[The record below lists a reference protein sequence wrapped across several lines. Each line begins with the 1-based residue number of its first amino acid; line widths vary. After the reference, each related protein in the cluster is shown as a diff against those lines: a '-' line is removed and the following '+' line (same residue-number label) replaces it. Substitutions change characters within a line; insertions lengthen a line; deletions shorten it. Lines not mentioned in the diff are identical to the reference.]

1 MFCPAESKGLNNV
14 AFAALLQL
22 QDTAA
27 CVDLLLATDR
37 VPEAALFA
45 RTYAPSQASRVVKA
59 WKADLA
65 EKKRH
70 KIAAGIADPEDADE
84 GGEEL
89 FENWAEALQA
99 EREGKK
105 ADHPAREEKDLL
117 GDEDPAELV
126 EKLRIGEDLPPR
138 NHAPVIV
145 RRSLTG
151 LHSASLPSC
160 RRWRRWG
167 RQD

>member
-1 MFCPAESKGLNNV
+1 MPCPAESKGLNNV

-89 FENWAEALQA
+89 FENWQEALQA

-126 EKLRIGEDLPPR
+126 EKLRIGENLVLLSCSR
-138 NHAPVIV
+138 HCTT
-145 RRSLTG
+145 LTDR
-151 LHSASLPSC
+151 LHPASLPLY
-160 RRWRRWG
+160 RRRRQWG
-167 RQD
+167 RQG

>member
-1 MFCPAESKGLNNV
+1 M
-14 AFAALLQL
+14 
-22 QDTAA
+22 
-27 CVDLLLATDR
+27 
-37 VPEAALFA
+37 PEAALFA

-84 GGEEL
+84 GGEEV
-89 FENWAEALQA
+89 FENWQEALQA

-126 EKLRIGEDLPPR
+126 EKLRIGENLLLLSCSR
-138 NHAPVIV
+138 HCGTFTNRLHA
-145 RRSLTG
+145 
-151 LHSASLPSC
+151 ASLPLY
-160 RRWRRWG
+160 RRRRQWG